1 MNIYLIFTLND
12 ETFSVLLVHLN
23 VIFSSRKLELA
34 GCVGLSL
41 SRGHAHT
48 TATADTNCPVL
59 HGSSSKLNSNK
70 TRSKRPLDAK
80 FEL

>member
-12 ETFSVLLVHLN
+12 ETFSVPLVHLN

-48 TATADTNCPVL
+48 TADTNCPAL
-59 HGSSSKLNSNK
+59 HGSSSKLNTNK
-70 TRSKRPLDAK
+70 NLKNQTI
-80 FEL
+80 